1 MQTTLFGD
9 VIVDEKDLPK
19 PFLKWA
25 GGKTQL
31 LEDLQ
36 DHLPNEIKVSGEI
49 EKYFEPFIG
58 GGALFFYLVSHY
70 HIKEAYLSDINKELI
85 LTYKA
90 IKNNPNELIERLKGL
105 SSSYIGKTVGEKKD
119 FYYKIRDD
127 FNKTLVNFDH
137 ENYSDEHIKRASQ
150 MIFLNKICFNGLFRV
165 NKKGEFNVPCAY
177 PENPLIYDENNILNV
192 SKALENVKIVNASYL
207 ESEKFID
214 DKSLVYL
221 DPPYRPLD
229 RKSSFE
235 GYSKFDFDDDS
246 QIELADYF
254 KRISE
259 KGAKVLLSNSDS
271 HNTDINDNFFDDL
284 YSDFNI
290 DRVEANRFINSKG
303 DKRGPITEILVYNF

>member
-1 MQTTLFGD
+1 
-9 VIVDEKDLPK
+9 
-19 PFLKWA
+19 
-25 GGKTQL
+25 
-31 LEDLQ
+31 
-36 DHLPNEIKVSGEI
+36 
-49 EKYFEPFIG
+49 
-58 GGALFFYLVSHY
+58 
-70 HIKEAYLSDINKELI
+70 
-85 LTYKA
+85 
-90 IKNNPNELIERLKGL
+90 
-105 SSSYIGKTVGEKKD
+105 
-119 FYYKIRDD
+119 
-127 FNKTLVNFDH
+127 
-137 ENYSDEHIKRASQ
+137 
-150 MIFLNKICFNGLFRV
+150 MIFLNKTCFNGLFRV

-177 PENPLIYDENNILNV
+177 PENPLICDENNILNV

-235 GYSKFDFDDDS
+235 GYSKLDFDDDS